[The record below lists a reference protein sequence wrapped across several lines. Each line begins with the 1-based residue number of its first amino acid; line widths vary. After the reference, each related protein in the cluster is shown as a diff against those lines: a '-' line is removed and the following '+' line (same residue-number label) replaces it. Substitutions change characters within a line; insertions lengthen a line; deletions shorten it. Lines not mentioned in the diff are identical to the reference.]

1 MFEVDNVSC
10 SRKLCI
16 FTNSNCNLRCTYC
29 YENKTEES
37 SFDFDN
43 IKHQLDIILKE
54 PTEHGTLIK
63 LHGGEPFLVFKQI
76 QDLCEFLW
84 QHNYPE
90 KYIIHTTTN
99 GTLIRGT
106 IQKWLQANKHRFSI
120 KLSIDGKKE
129 SHNRNRPG
137 SFDKIDFAFF
147 LRNWPNIVIKMTI
160 SPTSIMN
167 FSENVIFL
175 HELGFKNIQP
185 SFAEMVKWQEK
196 GIGRIFFKE
205 MNKLSSYYLEH
216 PEIKPCTFFKVPF
229 ENIFINKENS
239 HPCTIGTKK
248 AYDLNT
254 GKKYPCHLF
263 FESVCGKKKSE
274 ELSSIDFSKK
284 ELLTNHLCSKCP
296 FSKICRTCYAANY
309 IVRGDVAARDEWLC
323 LFNRCRYRAVAQYEF
338 NLATQK
344 IFSEKNDIE
353 KKHTYRKIQAIKVLF
368 PFFERIEKDPKW

>member
-1 MFEVDNVSC
+1 MFVVDNVSC

-16 FTNSNCNLRCTYC
+16 FTNSNCNLRCSYC

-43 IKHQLDIILKE
+43 IKHQLDNLLKE
-54 PTEHGTLIK
+54 KTEHGTLIK

-90 KYIIHTTTN
+90 NYIIHTTTN
-99 GTLIRGT
+99 GTLIHGN
-106 IQKWLQANKHRFSI
+106 IQKWLQANKHRFSL
-120 KLSIDGKKE
+120 KLSIDGKRE

-137 SFDKIDFAFF
+137 SFEKIDFAFF
-147 LRNWPNIVIKMTI
+147 LNNWP
-160 SPTSIMN
+160 
-167 FSENVIFL
+167 ENVIFL

-185 SFAEMVKWQEK
+185 SFAEMVKWPESGMGK
-196 GIGRIFFKE
+196 IFFEE
-205 MNKLSSYYLEH
+205 MKKLSSYYFEH
-216 PEIKPCTFFKVPF
+216 PDIQPCTFFKVPF
-229 ENIFINKENS
+229 ENIFLNKEKC
-239 HPCTIGTKK
+239 HPCTIGSKN

-274 ELSSIDFSKK
+274 ELLNMDLSKK
-284 ELLTNHLCSKCP
+284 EMLINNLCMKCP
-296 FSKICRTCYAANY
+296 FMKMCRTCYAANY
-309 IVRGDVAARDEWLC
+309 IVRGDVSARDEWLC

-338 NLATQK
+338 NLATQDV
-344 IFSEKNDIE
+344 FSEKTEIE
-353 KKHTYRKIQAIKVLF
+353 KMQTYKKIKAIRTLI
-368 PFFERIEKDPKW
+368 PFFEEIENDSKW